1 MSSAPVDTADRI
13 AYLDQVAATAPGRD
27 YKGRLLAALGMRFG
41 HTVVDVGCGPGTD
54 LADLAAAVGVEGAV
68 IGVDRDPGMAAEAGR
83 RVADLARVEVRV
95 GDAHALPLPDGS
107 VDRARA
113 DRVLQHLAQPAQAV
127 SELRRV
133 VRPGGLV
140 ALAEPD
146 WDTLVVD
153 DRDVE
158 TSRAYTRFVVEHVV
172 RNAAIGRQLAR
183 LMVEAGLQ
191 VRRLEATPVIFRE
204 FEAAET
210 VLRLRSVCERAW
222 RAGAFAEASGRAWLG
237 RMERG
242 PFLASFLLFTT
253 VGSTQPVSV

>member
-1 MSSAPVDTADRI
+1 
-13 AYLDQVAATAPGRD
+13 
-27 YKGRLLAALGMRFG
+27 
-41 HTVVDVGCGPGTD
+41 
-54 LADLAAAVGVEGAV
+54 
-68 IGVDRDPGMAAEAGR
+68 MAAEAR
-83 RVADLARVEVRV
+83 LRVAERSGVEVRV

-107 VDRARA
+107 IDRARA

-127 SELRRV
+127 AELRRV
-133 VRPGGLV
+133 VRPNGLV
-140 ALAEPD
+140 TLAEPD

-158 TSRAYTRFVVEHVV
+158 TSRAYTRFIVEHVV

-183 LMVEAGLQ
+183 LLVEAGFQ
-191 VRRLEATPVIFRE
+191 VRRVEATPVIFRE

-222 RAGAFAEASGRAWLG
+222 RAGAFTEEAGRAWLG

-242 PFLASFLLFTT
+242 PFLACFLLLTA
-253 VGSTQPVSV
+253 VGHTQPASE

>member
-1 MSSAPVDTADRI
+1 MSSGSVDTVDRI
-13 AYLDQVAATAPGRD
+13 AYLDQAASTAPGRD
-27 YKGRLLAALGMRFG
+27 YKRRLLAALDLRFG
-41 HTVVDVGCGPGTD
+41 QTVLDVGCGPGTD

-68 IGVDRDPGMAAEAGR
+68 IGVDRDPGMAAEARR

-107 VDRARA
+107 VDRART

-127 SELRRV
+127 AELGRV

-153 DRDVE
+153 DPDVE
-158 TSRAYTRFVVEHVV
+158 TSRAYTRFIVERVV

-183 LMVEAGLQ
+183 LLAEAGLL
-191 VRRLEATPVIFRE
+191 VHRLEATPVIFRE
-204 FEAAET
+204 FDAAET
-210 VLRLRSVCERAW
+210 VLRLGTVCERAW
-222 RAGAFAEASGRAWLG
+222 RSGAFTEEAGRAWLG
-237 RMERG
+237 RLKRG
-242 PFLASFLLFTT
+242 PFLASFVLFTA
-253 VGSTQPVSV
+253 VGSAEPVKE